1 MILRRSNEKL
11 LFQKMFLCFRRMV
24 KVKIKLYEL
33 PNFPCQKFC
42 FRLNGSSPLF
52 FSVEQHFR
60 QKMDISCGFFDL
72 CFDLVA

>member
-1 MILRRSNEKL
+1 M
-11 LFQKMFLCFRRMV
+11 
-24 KVKIKLYEL
+24 KIKLYEL